1 MPRRESVDRGPDT
14 DQGESAGVSVH
25 RDAYS
30 LHMTTNQNA
39 PEAQEPLRDYFVRL
53 FEYDHWANQSVMAT
67 MATIEAMPPK
77 PLDRMSHLIVCQQL
91 WLSRMTDHFERP
103 GNIFP
108 HWTLAE
114 ANAGADAIF
123 SRMAQLISE
132 LTDELLGQPFQYQS
146 MDGNRFESLRSE
158 ILTQLALH
166 GSYHRG
172 QIAVEL
178 NPLLDKPLTTDFIYQ
193 TQRRL

>member
-1 MPRRESVDRGPDT
+1 MASGEDRRDEP
-14 DQGESAGVSVH
+14 Q
-25 RDAYS
+25 
-30 LHMTTNQNA
+30 
-39 PEAQEPLRDYFVRL
+39 PLRDYFVRL
-53 FEYDHWANQSVMAT
+53 FEYDHWANQFVM
-67 MATIEAMPPK
+67 EAMAAIETLPAK

-91 WLSRMTDHFERP
+91 WLSRLTNDFEKP
-103 GNIFP
+103 SDIFP

-132 LTDELLGQPFQYQS
+132 LTDELLGQPFQYHS
-146 MDGNRFESLRSE
+146 MEGGHFESLRSE
-158 ILTQLALH
+158 ILTQLSLH

-178 NPLLDKPLTTDFIYQ
+178 NPLLDKPLTTDFIYR
-193 TQRRL
+193 TQRAL

>member
-1 MPRRESVDRGPDT
+1 MTNHESV
-14 DQGESAGVSVH
+14 S
-25 RDAYS
+25 
-30 LHMTTNQNA
+30 
-39 PEAQEPLRDYFVRL
+39 EARQPMRDYFVRL
-53 FEYDHWANQSVMAT
+53 FEYDHWANQFVMES
-67 MATIEAMPPK
+67 MATIENLPTK
-77 PLDRMSHLIVCQQL
+77 PLDRMSHLVICQQL
-91 WLSRMTDHFERP
+91 WLSRMTDDFERP
-103 GNIFP
+103 SDIFP
-108 HWTLAE
+108 HWSLQE
-114 ANAGADAIF
+114 VNSNSDAIF
-123 SRMAQLISE
+123 ERMGRLVAE
-132 LTDELLGQPFQYQS
+132 LTDELLGQPFEYQA